1 MLRDSLTTLIGQ
13 HYGEVS
19 KMDDNKLS
27 EVFLELHKELV
38 FIFHRDFTIS
48 DPIID
53 VEPINLIDADKGANK
68 TG

>member
-13 HYGEVS
+13 HYGEIS

-38 FIFHRDFTIS
+38 FIFHRDFTVS

-53 VEPINLIDADKGANK
+53 VESINLIDADKGTDK